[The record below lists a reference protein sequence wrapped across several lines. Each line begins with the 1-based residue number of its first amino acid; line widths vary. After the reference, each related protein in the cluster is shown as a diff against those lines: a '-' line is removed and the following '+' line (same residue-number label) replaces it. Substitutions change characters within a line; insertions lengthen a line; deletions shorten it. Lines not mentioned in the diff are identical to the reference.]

1 MNSSKLKLLLNNL
14 QLSDIYTLMLFIL
27 FKIKEIPEYAT
38 LSELCFL
45 LDGSNLTRLFTY
57 YAGKTVTFPTEK
69 ELVTLIKALLLYQ
82 YINLD
87 GNTLTEALI
96 KISDNELTE
105 NQKNEILNLY
115 LKIIPIIDEY
125 NINRKLVSNN
135 AN

>member
-115 LKIIPIIDEY
+115 LKIIPIMDEY